1 MIAVHIDNVAYTYI
15 HDPILSGLS
24 WDIHDDRV
32 AGLVGPNGAGKSTLL
47 RLIAGE
53 LTTESGYLTRK
64 PGLTVGYLP
73 QEVPLDPG
81 ATVWDQVAGAL
92 TALSRVEKELNR
104 VETVLADPAVY
115 GDEGRLA
122 RALAQ
127 QERLLD
133 EFVRLGGPGYDGH
146 IRTILTDLGFDQ
158 ADFSL
163 EVGALSGGQR
173 KLVGL
178 ARLLVTQPDL
188 LLLDEPDNHL
198 DLTGKAFLERLVR
211 NYRGAVVIISH
222 DRYLL
227 DLVVDE
233 IVDLEDGRLTRY
245 PGNYSEF
252 VYEKQAALLRQQQA
266 FEAQLKQI
274 TRLEESAKRLML
286 WGRIYDNE
294 KFSQRGKSMLKRIEK
309 IDRIDR
315 PTLERKRMG
324 LSLEGWRGSDKVLEI
339 EGLSKSFDTIPL
351 LVGLDLLVRRG
362 ERVGLVGPN
371 GTGKSVLFRHILGE
385 LAPDSGELK
394 LGPSVRT
401 GYYAQRHET
410 LDPERTLIDT
420 IAYTANWP
428 ENRAVAL
435 LGRFLFTYEQARGR
449 VKNLS
454 GGERSRLQMA
464 LMMISGA
471 NFLLL
476 DEPTNNLD
484 IASAEVL
491 EEVLDDFDGTVLV
504 ISHDRYFL
512 DRTVNRIVALEDGRL
527 EEYLGNY
534 SDYEGAKRKVVF

>member
-1 MIAVHIDNVAYTYI
+1 
-15 HDPILSGLS
+15 
-24 WDIHDDRV
+24 
-32 AGLVGPNGAGKSTLL
+32 
-47 RLIAGE
+47 
-53 LTTESGYLTRK
+53 
-64 PGLTVGYLP
+64 
-73 QEVPLDPG
+73 
-81 ATVWDQVAGAL
+81 
-92 TALSRVEKELNR
+92 
-104 VETVLADPAVY
+104 
-115 GDEGRLA
+115 
-122 RALAQ
+122 
-127 QERLLD
+127 
-133 EFVRLGGPGYDGH
+133 
-146 IRTILTDLGFDQ
+146 
-158 ADFSL
+158 
-163 EVGALSGGQR
+163 
-173 KLVGL
+173 
-178 ARLLVTQPDL
+178 
-188 LLLDEPDNHL
+188 
-198 DLTGKAFLERLVR
+198 
-211 NYRGAVVIISH
+211 
-222 DRYLL
+222 
-227 DLVVDE
+227 
-233 IVDLEDGRLTRY
+233 
-245 PGNYSEF
+245 
-252 VYEKQAALLRQQQA
+252 
-266 FEAQLKQI
+266 
-274 TRLEESAKRLML
+274 
-286 WGRIYDNE
+286 
-294 KFSQRGKSMLKRIEK
+294 
-309 IDRIDR
+309 
-315 PTLERKRMG
+315 
-324 LSLEGWRGSDKVLEI
+324 VLEI

>member
-1 MIAVHIDNVAYTYI
+1 
-15 HDPILSGLS
+15 
-24 WDIHDDRV
+24 
-32 AGLVGPNGAGKSTLL
+32 L
-47 RLIAGE
+47 RLIVGE
-53 LTTESGYLTRK
+53 LATEGGYLTRK
-64 PGLTVGYLP
+64 SGLTIGYLP
-73 QEVPLDPG
+73 QEVPLDPDS
-81 ATVWDQVAGAL
+81 TVWDLVAGAL
-92 TALSRVEKELNR
+92 TELSRVEKGLHR
-104 VETVLADPAVY
+104 VETSLADPAVY

-133 EFVRLGGPGYDGH
+133 EYVRLGGPGYEGH
-146 IRTILTDLGFDQ
+146 IRAILFDLGFEE
-158 ADFSL
+158 ADLTL
-163 EVGALSGGQR
+163 EVRALSGGQR

-178 ARLLVTQPDL
+178 ARLLITQPEL

-198 DLTGKAFLERLVR
+198 DLSGKAFLERLIR
-211 NYRGAVVIISH
+211 NYKGAVVIISH

-233 IVDLEDGRLTRY
+233 IVDLEDGRLNRY

-252 VYEKQAALLRQQQA
+252 VYEKQRALLSQQQA
-266 FEAQLKQI
+266 FEAQQKEI

-309 IDRIDR
+309 IERIER

-324 LSLEGWRGSDKVLEI
+324 LSLDGWRGSEKVLEI
-339 EGLSKSFDTIPL
+339 KGLSKAFGPEPL
-351 LVGLDLLVRRG
+351 LAGLDLLVRRG

-371 GTGKSVLFRHILGE
+371 GAGKSVLFRLVLGE
-385 LAPDSGELK
+385 LETDAGEIRM
-394 LGPSVRT
+394 GPSVRA

-410 LDPERTLIDT
+410 LNLERTLIDT

-464 LMMISGA
+464 LLMISGA

-491 EEVLDDFDGTVLV
+491 EEVLSDFDGTVLV

-512 DRTVNRIVALEDGRL
+512 DRVVGRIVELEDGQL
-527 EEYLGNY
+527 QEYLGNY
-534 SDYEGAKRKVVF
+534 SDYVEQTAKK

>member
-1 MIAVHIDNVAYTYI
+1 MIAVHLDNVAYTYI
-15 HDPILSGLS
+15 HDPIFSNLS
-24 WDIHDDRV
+24 WEIHDDRV

-53 LTTESGYLTRK
+53 LATESGYLTRK
-64 PGLTVGYLP
+64 KALSIGYLP
-73 QEVPLDPG
+73 QEVPLDPD

-92 TALSRVEKELNR
+92 TELNHVEKELHR
-104 VETVLADPAVY
+104 VETGLADPAVY

-122 RALAQ
+122 RALAR

-133 EFVRLGGPGYDGH
+133 EYVRLGGPGYEGH
-146 IRTILTDLGFDQ
+146 IRSILFDLGFEESDL
-158 ADFSL
+158 AL
-163 EVGALSGGQR
+163 ETRALSGGQR

-198 DLTGKAFLERLVR
+198 DLAGKAFLERLIR
-211 NYRGAVVIISH
+211 NYKGAVVIISH

-227 DLVVDE
+227 DLVADE

-252 VYEKQAALLRQQQA
+252 VYEKQRALLSQQQA
-266 FEAQLKQI
+266 FEAQHKEI

-286 WGRIYDNE
+286 WGRIFDNE

-309 IDRIDR
+309 IDRIER

-324 LSLEGWRGSDKVLEI
+324 LNLEGWRGSEKVLEI
-339 EGLSKSFDTIPL
+339 EGLSKSFGPEPL
-351 LVGLDLLVRRG
+351 LSGLDLLVRRG

-371 GTGKSVLFRHILGE
+371 GAGKSVLFRIVLGE
-385 LAPDSGELK
+385 LAPDGGELK

-464 LMMISGA
+464 LLMISGA

-512 DRTVNRIVALEDGRL
+512 DRTVDRIVELDDGRL
-527 EEYLGNY
+527 QEYLGNY
-534 SDYEGAKRKVVF
+534 SDYVEQTAKK

>member
-1 MIAVHIDNVAYTYI
+1 MIAVHLDNVAYTYI
-15 HDPILSGLS
+15 HDPIFSSLS
-24 WDIHDDRV
+24 WEIHDDRV
-32 AGLVGPNGAGKSTLL
+32 SGLVGPNGAGKSTLL

-53 LTTESGYLTRK
+53 LATESGYLTRK
-64 PGLTVGYLP
+64 PGLSIGYLP
-73 QEVPLDPG
+73 QEVPLNPG

-92 TALSRVEKELNR
+92 TELSRVEKELHR
-104 VETVLADPAVY
+104 VETALADPVVY
-115 GDEGRLA
+115 GDEGRLT
-122 RALAQ
+122 RALAR

-133 EFVRLGGPGYDGH
+133 EYVRLGGPGYDGH
-146 IRTILTDLGFDQ
+146 IRSILFNLGFDE
-158 ADFSL
+158 ADFRL
-163 EVGALSGGQR
+163 ETRALSGGQR

-178 ARLLVTQPDL
+178 ARLLVTSPQL

-198 DLTGKAFLERLVR
+198 DLEGKAFLERLVR
-211 NYRGAVVIISH
+211 GYKGAVVIISH

-233 IVDLEDGRLTRY
+233 IADLEDGRLTRY

-252 VYEKQAALLRQQQA
+252 VYEKQRALLSQQQA
-266 FEAQLKQI
+266 YEAQQKQI
-274 TRLEESAKRLML
+274 TRLEESARRLML
-286 WGRIYDNE
+286 WGKIYDNE

-309 IDRIDR
+309 IDRIDQ
-315 PTLERKRMG
+315 PVLERKRMG
-324 LSLEGWRGSDKVLEI
+324 LSLEGWRGSEKVLEI
-339 EGLSKSFDTIPL
+339 TGLSKSFDSEPL
-351 LVGLDLLVRRG
+351 LAGLDLLVRRG

-371 GTGKSVLFRHILGE
+371 GAGKSVLFRMMLGD
-385 LAPDSGELK
+385 LAPDTGEIK

-464 LMMISGA
+464 LLMISGA

-512 DRTVNRIVALEDGRL
+512 DRTVDRIAELEDGRL
-527 EEYLGNY
+527 QEYLGNY
-534 SDYEGAKRKVVF
+534 SDYMEIKSRK

>member
-104 VETVLADPAVY
+104 VETMLADPAVY

-122 RALAQ
+122 RVLAQ

-146 IRTILTDLGFDQ
+146 IRTILIDLGFDQ

-449 VKNLS
+449 GKNLS

-471 NFLLL
+471 NLLL
-476 DEPTNNLD
+476 LGEPTNNLD

>member
-1 MIAVHIDNVAYTYI
+1 
-15 HDPILSGLS
+15 
-24 WDIHDDRV
+24 
-32 AGLVGPNGAGKSTLL
+32 
-47 RLIAGE
+47 
-53 LTTESGYLTRK
+53 
-64 PGLTVGYLP
+64 
-73 QEVPLDPG
+73 
-81 ATVWDQVAGAL
+81 
-92 TALSRVEKELNR
+92 
-104 VETVLADPAVY
+104 VLADPAVY

-362 ERVGLVGPN
+362 VRVGLVGPN

-491 EEVLDDFDGTVLV
+491 EEVLVDFDGTVLV